1 MRKVGVLVAA
11 VVIVLGV
18 AVFAFLNAVDASGK
32 PASTH
37 VAATVKVPTSTKTY
51 SMTVAGVERSYEV
64 IEPTGGLPKSAPII
78 VTLSGLGASV
88 ASEVSRDQMLPYAT
102 ADEAELVYPVA
113 IQTSWNAIGCCG
125 YASSHNV
132 DDLAF
137 IKALVAQVD
146 PGKQRSIYVLGFSNG
161 ARLAYR
167 IACTDPGLFDAYA
180 MVKGAPL
187 PGCTV
192 TAPLTLIE
200 LASVDDPE
208 IPYQPGDKG
217 LPDEA
222 LPITT
227 LMAQLH
233 ATEKCPASSVVTQ
246 DEDMTL
252 TSWSGCADGTRLAFA
267 VWPTGAHLFPRPPV
281 TKLGASPVIWSFLTR
296 TPLAPLP

>member
-1 MRKVGVLVAA
+1 MRKAGVLVAA
-11 VVIVLGV
+11 VIVVLGV
-18 AVFAFLNAVDASGK
+18 AGFAFMHSTDADGK

-37 VAATVKVPTSTKTY
+37 AAAAVKVRLSTKTY
-51 SMTVAGVERSYEV
+51 SMTVAGVKRSYEV
-64 IEPTGGLPKSAPII
+64 IAPASGLPRSAPII

-88 ASEVSRDQMLPYAT
+88 ASEASRDQMVPYA
-102 ADEAELVYPVA
+102 AAGEAELVYPVA
-113 IQTSWNAIGCCG
+113 VQTSWNAIGCCG
-125 YASSHNV
+125 YASIHNV

-137 IKALVAQVD
+137 ITALVATVD

-167 IACTDPGLFDAYA
+167 IACTNPGLFDAYA
-180 MVKGAPL
+180 MAKGEPL

-192 TAPLTLIE
+192 TAPVTLIE

-208 IPYQPGDKG
+208 IPYRPGDHG
-217 LPDEA
+217 LTS
-222 LPITT
+222 LPVTT

-233 ATEKCPASSVVTQ
+233 TADRCPKASLVTH
-246 DEDMTL
+246 DEDMKL
-252 TSWSGCADGTRLAFA
+252 TSWSGCADYTRLGFA
-267 VWPTGAHLFPRPPV
+267 VWPTGHHLFPRPPI